1 MGIFALLLTWA
12 LSAQASSNFCVQT
25 FNAYGPFYAP
35 NVETR
40 TEVFVQDL
48 KSNGLCDFLFLQE
61 MWNDNHYT
69 DFSSLMSID
78 FPIGTV
84 VARADEWR
92 EDGNKSGLVAVSKS
106 AIKSP
111 SSFLYNINKDG
122 AADEIREGFG
132 VKKGLM
138 LFDSILFGSKIHFIN
153 THLHQSSTP
162 VRLAQLIQLHQ
173 ALESSHGYELPW
185 IFTGDLNFKP
195 YSLEWNFLTQVMG
208 FRDSFDEVAVDKNA
222 CTYCAENMLSWD
234 SDSRRIDYVLYRSTE
249 QFKFKPAQASI
260 EFKGDAEFPL
270 SDHYGI
276 KIDFVY
282 GEDTPAPQ
290 VGLEQLR
297 STLTQAIQALE
308 EDGRWEF
315 NSYIE
320 YLQKLLEAT
329 K

>member
-35 NVETR
+35 NVDTR

-61 MWNDNHYT
+61 MWNHSHYT
-69 DFSSLMSID
+69 QFQSLLSID
-78 FPIGTV
+78 FTNSTLI
-84 VARADEWR
+84 ARADEWR
-92 EDGNKSGLVAVSKS
+92 DDGNKSGLVAVSRLP
-106 AIKSP
+106 INNP
-111 SSFLYNINKDG
+111 SSFLFNINKDG
-122 AADEIREGFG
+122 AVDEIREGFG

-138 LFDSILFGSKIHFIN
+138 AFDTQLFNRRINLLN

-173 ALESSHGYELPW
+173 ALESSQGYELPW

-195 YSLEWNFLTQVMG
+195 HSLEWNFLTQVMG
-208 FRDSFDEVAVDKNA
+208 FRDAFDEVAMDKEA
-222 CTYCAENMLSWD
+222 CTYCADNMLSWD
-234 SDSRRIDYVLYRSTE
+234 SDSRRIDYILYRSTDH
-249 QFKFKPAQASI
+249 FNFKPTAASI

-276 KIDFVY
+276 KIDFVF
-282 GEDTPAPQ
+282 GDSTPAPQ
-290 VGLEQLR
+290 PQASQIR
-297 STLTQAIQALE
+297 TTLTEAITSLE

-315 NSYIE
+315 NAYID
-320 YLQKLLEAT
+320 YLQNLLETT